1 MKKVDR
7 ANLIISEIKESGHEF
22 KVLNTVKGV
31 ESHIRVTVGNDVF
44 DVWPNTGT
52 YLYKGEH
59 VRNNVQGLLEMINGG
74 NHIKSLRERVT
85 ELEAFCAH
93 LEYEI
98 SRIKERI

>member
-22 KVLNTVKGV
+22 KVLNVVKGV
-31 ESHIRVTVGNDVF
+31 ESHIRVIVNSEVI

-52 YLYKGEH
+52 YFYRGEH
-59 VRNNVQGLLEMINGG
+59 VRNNIEGLLGMINGG

-85 ELEAFCAH
+85 DLEAFCAH